1 VRRKNVGQFEIQIVN
16 FAKLVMLALVPY
28 VLASQ
33 GTMLGGRTGIFN
45 VAQEG
50 IMLVGASVGFL
61 GAYLGG
67 SLLYG
72 LLLAMLAGALFGLAL
87 AYFTTTLKLDQFV
100 IGLALFFF
108 GLGLSTFF
116 YKVVIGV
123 TLQPP
128 LIPTLRDVPIPGLS
142 QIPILGDILFNR
154 NWLVYLAILLS
165 IFLYYLLYKTSIGL
179 ELRAVGENPKA
190 ADSLGVNVSLMRYA
204 TTIVGA
210 MLMGLA
216 GAYLP
221 MVYTGTFTEGMVQG
235 RGWIAIALTF
245 FGGWSPHLILL
256 GSLFFAGIEVLALR
270 VQIGGFGIPYQFLLM
285 LPYIATI
292 LVMIF
297 ALKWVR
303 VPAFLGQNYDRERK
317 TL

>member
-1 VRRKNVGQFEIQIVN
+1 MGQFEVQIVN
-16 FAKLVMLALVPY
+16 FARLVMLALVPY

-33 GTMLGGRTGIFN
+33 GTMLGGRTGLFN

-61 GAYLGG
+61 GAYLYD
-67 SLLYG
+67 SLFYG
-72 LLLAMLAGALFGLAL
+72 LLLAMLVGGLFGLAL
-87 AYFTTTLKLDQFV
+87 AYFTTTLKMNQFV

-108 GLGLSTFF
+108 GVGLSTLF
-116 YKVVIGV
+116 YKFVVGV

-128 LIPTLRDVPIPGLS
+128 LIPTLQNVPIPGLS
-142 QIPILGDILFNR
+142 QIPVLGDIFFTQ
-154 NWLVYLAILLS
+154 NWLVYFAVLLS
-165 IFLYYLLYKTSIGL
+165 LFLYYLLYQTSFGL

-190 ADSLGVNVSLMRYA
+190 ADSLGVNVSRMRYGTA
-204 TTIVGA
+204 IVGG

-245 FGGWSPHLILL
+245 FGGWSPHLIFL
-256 GSLFFAGIEVLALR
+256 GSLFFAGVEVLALR
-270 VQIGGFGIPYQFLLM
+270 VQIGGFGIPYQFLLT

-292 LVMIF
+292 FVMMF
-297 ALKWVR
+297 AFRWVR
-303 VPAFLGQNYDRERK
+303 APAFLGQNYDREKR
-317 TL
+317 TLA

>member
-1 VRRKNVGQFEIQIVN
+1 MGQFEMQIVN

-61 GAYLGG
+61 GAYLYG
-67 SLLYG
+67 SLLHG

-87 AYFTTTLKLDQFV
+87 AYFTTTLKMDQFV

-108 GLGLSTFF
+108 SLGLSTLF
-116 YKVVIGV
+116 YKFVIGV

-128 LIPTLRDVPIPGLS
+128 LIPTLQDVPIPGLS
-142 QIPILGDILFNR
+142 QIPILGD
-154 NWLVYLAILLS
+154 V
-165 IFLYYLLYKTSIGL
+165 LYYLLYKTSIGL

-204 TTIVGA
+204 TTIAGG

-270 VQIGGFGIPYQFLLM
+270 MQIGGFGIPYQFLLT

-292 LVMIF
+292 LVMMF
-297 ALKWVR
+297 AFKWVR

-317 TL
+317 TLT

>member
-1 VRRKNVGQFEIQIVN
+1 MDSFDVQVVN
-16 FAKLVMLALVPY
+16 FIRLVMLALVPY

-33 GTMLGGRTGIFN
+33 GTMLAGRTGIFS

-61 GAYLGG
+61 GAYLTG
-67 SLLYG
+67 SLMYG
-72 LLLAMLAGALFGLAL
+72 ILLAALVGGLFGLAL
-87 AYFTTTLKLDQFV
+87 AYFTTSLKMDQFV

-108 GLGLSTFF
+108 GIGLSTLL
-116 YKVVIGV
+116 YKFVVGV

-128 LIPTLRDVPIPGLS
+128 LIPTLKAVPIPLLS
-142 QIPILGDILFNR
+142 EIPLLGKILFTQNL
-154 NWLVYLAILLS
+154 LVYFTILLS
-165 IFLYYLLYKTSIGL
+165 LFLYYLLYQTSFGL

-190 ADSLGVNVSLMRYA
+190 ADSLGVNVARMRYG
-204 TTIVGA
+204 TTIAGA

-245 FGGWSPHLILL
+245 FGGWTPHLILL
-256 GSLFFAGIEVLALR
+256 GALFFAGLEVLALR
-270 VQIGGFGIPYQFLLM
+270 VQISGLGVPYQFLLM
-285 LPYIATI
+285 LPYLTTI

-297 ALKWVR
+297 AFKWVR
-303 VPAFLGQNYDRERK
+303 VPAFLGQNYDREKRS
-317 TL
+317 LG

>member
-1 VRRKNVGQFEIQIVN
+1 MADQFQAQFVG
-16 FAKLVMLALVPY
+16 FARLVMLAIVPY

-33 GTMLGGRTGIFN
+33 GTMLGGRTGLFS
-45 VAQEG
+45 VSQEG
-50 IMLVGASVGFL
+50 IMLVGASIGFL
-61 GAYLGG
+61 GAYLYG

-87 AYFTTTLKLDQFV
+87 AYFTTTLKMNQFV

-108 GLGLSTFF
+108 GLGLSTLL
-116 YKVVIGV
+116 YKFVVGI

-128 LIPTLRDVPIPGLS
+128 LIPTLRSVPIPGLS
-142 QIPILGDILFNR
+142 QIPILGDILFNQ
-154 NWLVYLAILLS
+154 NWLVYFAILLS
-165 IFLYYLLYKTSIGL
+165 VFLYYLLYQTSIGL
-179 ELRAVGENPKA
+179 ELRAVGESPKA
-190 ADSLGVNVSLMRYA
+190 ADSLGVNVSLMRYVTA
-204 TTIVGA
+204 MGGG

-256 GSLFFAGIEVLALR
+256 GSLFFAGVEVLALR
-270 VQIGGFGIPYQFLLM
+270 VQVGGFGIPYQFLLT
-285 LPYIATI
+285 LPYVATI

-297 ALKWVR
+297 ATRWVR
-303 VPAFLGQNYDRERK
+303 SPAFLGQNYDREKR
-317 TL
+317 TLT